1 MREKQLS
8 ALILFCN
15 EGEVRVGVVPDM
27 KHCVANVLI
36 VS

>member
-8 ALILFCN
+8 ALIVFCN
-15 EGEVRVGVVPDM
+15 EGEVRVGVVLDM

-36 VS
+36 VT